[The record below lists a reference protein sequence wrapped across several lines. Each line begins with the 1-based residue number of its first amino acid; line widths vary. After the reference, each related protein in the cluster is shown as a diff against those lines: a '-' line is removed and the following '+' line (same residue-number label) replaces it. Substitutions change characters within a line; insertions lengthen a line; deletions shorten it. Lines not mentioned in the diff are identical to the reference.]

1 VIRAFARRLARDRR
15 GATIVEF
22 AIVAPVLLM
31 VIFGVFD
38 LAYTL
43 YATTQLDGAIQRA
56 ARESTI
62 EGAGTAQIDAN
73 VRAAVHD
80 IVPDATVAITRKVYS
95 DFGDVGRP
103 EDFNDV
109 NGNGACDAGEPFE
122 DVNGNDRWDTDRGR
136 DGQGGA
142 RDAVLYQVAATFERP
157 FPVAA
162 FIGLSPYVTATAK
175 TILRNQPFDEQSR
188 TLTVGHCA

>member
-1 VIRAFARRLARDRR
+1 MRALRSLSRDAD

-22 AIVAPVLLM
+22 AIIAPVLLM

-38 LAYTL
+38 LGYTL

-56 ARESTI
+56 ARDSTL
-62 EGAGTAQIDAN
+62 EGAGATQIDSR

-80 IVPDATVAITRKVYS
+80 IVPDATVAITRKVYADFS
-95 DFGDVGRP
+95 DAGRP
-103 EDFNDV
+103 EDYTDV
-109 NGNGACDAGEPFE
+109 NGNHACDAGEPFE
-122 DVNGNDRWDTDRGR
+122 DVNGNGHWDTDRGR
-136 DGQGGA
+136 DGIGGA

-162 FIGLSPYVTATAK
+162 FIGLSPNVTTVAK
-175 TILRNQPFDEQSR
+175 TILRNQPYGQQDR
-188 TLTVGHCA
+188 PTIPVGHCA

>member
-1 VIRAFARRLARDRR
+1 MRALRSLSRDAK

-22 AIVAPVLLM
+22 AIIAPVLLM

-38 LAYTL
+38 LGYTL

-56 ARESTI
+56 ARDSTI
-62 EGAGTAQIDAN
+62 EGAGATQIDSR

-80 IVPDATVAITRKVYS
+80 IVPDATVAITRKVYA
-95 DFGDVGRP
+95 DFGDAGRP
-103 EDFNDV
+103 EDYTDV
-109 NGNGACDAGEPFE
+109 NGNHACDAGEPFE
-122 DVNGNDRWDTDRGR
+122 DVNGNGHWDTDRGR
-136 DGQGGA
+136 DGIGGA

-162 FIGLSPYVTATAK
+162 FIGLSPNVTTVAK
-175 TILRNQPFDEQSR
+175 TILRNQPYGQQDR
-188 TLTVGHCA
+188 PTIPVGHCA